1 MNDHDWVLMIAR
13 TQFALTMGMHI
24 TLAAL
29 TLGLAPFLVWFEARW
44 LWGKQQAA
52 RDALH
57 FWLAI
62 FP

>member
-1 MNDHDWVLMIAR
+1 MTDSDWVLIIAR

-44 LWGKQQAA
+44 LT
-52 RDALH
+52 
-57 FWLAI
+57 WL
-62 FP
+62 